1 MQKSEMTIGGVHAVE
16 YPAGE
21 AQAGRYT
28 GSPVVKA
35 EVLATGLERRS
46 RFGGGNARNDGVR
59 CRLLARVRTIEGTGR
74 NSGAFCERE
83 SGFEFEVSSRD
94 VHRVWNGW
102 DGNRGHDDD
111 AMQVKREARYGVQ
124 DELRV
129 IFERL
134 GAPKV
139 ELAGDGAVFA
149 AADLLRWLKRIDPA
163 SIGEQAIGLFEE
175 AFERNGG
182 TFEAGTD
189 GATLDD
195 LRGEVGL
202 ARSEALREV
211 AEGVAVTDVE
221 IGGED

>member
-1 MQKSEMTIGGVHAVE
+1 MKRDEMVIGEAHAVE
-16 YPAGE
+16 FPAGE
-21 AQAGRYT
+21 AHEGRYS

-35 EVLATGLERRS
+35 TVLAVGLERRS
-46 RFGGGNARNDGVR
+46 RFGGNAKNDGVR
-59 CRLLARVRTIEGTGR
+59 VRLEAPIRTVEGTNR
-74 NSGAFCERE
+74 DPCERE
-83 SGFEFEVSSRD
+83 PGFEFEVPSRD
-94 VHRVWNGW
+94 VLRPWGAFVNRVN
-102 DGNRGHDDD
+102 DDD
-111 AMQVKREARYGVQ
+111 GMQAKREARYVVQ

-139 ELAGDGAVFA
+139 ELAGGGAVFA
-149 AADLLRWLKRIDPA
+149 AADLLRWLKRIDPV

-211 AEGVAVTDVE
+211 AEGVAVADVE
-221 IGGED
+221 IGAGGEG